1 MAISLY
7 SPEIE
12 QHCLGLILRY
22 PDLFAD
28 ISFIAEKDFGTVR
41 QRIYSV
47 IRQQLEQVP
56 AASVAPI
63 ILTEKLKSYGITAI
77 EGVDMFTYLDG
88 LSNRGRMLDKEQIV
102 PLAKELKKMTVKREL
117 IDKCDEAK
125 QKVMKADTVED
136 MSNAVTQTITD
147 IGTSYYHEGNTTQL
161 FKNMRARIEASGA
174 AEKEDLGYVGVI
186 PSMDRTLGPLF
197 RKGSFTNISSRSG
210 GGKSSFG
217 FYYAVSTAEAHNLPI
232 LWLDAGEMT
241 DEELED
247 RAICCFSKGKIPL
260 WAAVGNGWR
269 RNKEWT
275 DLMRGEVFPRAEKL
289 IGRFHYKNVSGMTAK
304 EKTAFVRRFYYNKIG
319 RGNFLIIVD
328 DYLKAIESMGK
339 ETKEYQAVGYYT
351 SDMKSLVT
359 TEIDAGFMTFTQSNR
374 FGISKGKKITDIVD
388 NDSVISVS
396 DRIKD
401 NCTANFLMRY
411 KVTEELARE
420 KNSFGNVVLKNLKIR
435 QARGRDYAS
444 FAQPIKMSDG
454 SFAEDYFNL
463 DYHGFHYRDMGL
475 FSEIQKKL
483 GYVAIDLGKREGDE
497 PLP

>member
-1 MAISLY
+1 MAQSLY

-12 QHCLGLILRY
+12 QHVVGLLLRY
-22 PDLFAD
+22 PDLWSD
-28 ISFIAEKDFGTVR
+28 ISFIAEKDLSSVR
-41 QRIYSV
+41 QRIFSV
-47 IRQQLEQVP
+47 IRQQLDQSP
-56 AASVAPI
+56 PASVAPI
-63 ILTEKLKSYGITAI
+63 ILTEKLKSYGISAI

-88 LSNRGRMLDKEQIV
+88 LSNRGRMLEKDQIL

-117 IDKCDEAK
+117 LEKCDEAK
-125 QKVMKADTVED
+125 QKVMKAETVED
-136 MSNAVTQTITD
+136 MSNAVTQTITEVS
-147 IGTSYYHEGNTTQL
+147 TSYYQEGNTTEL

-174 AEKEDLGYVGVI
+174 AAKEDLGYIGVL
-186 PSMDRTLGPLF
+186 PSVDRTLGPLL
-197 RKGSFTNISSRSG
+197 RRGSFVNLSARSG
-210 GGKSSFG
+210 NGKSSFG
-217 FYYAVSTAEAHNLPI
+217 FYYAVSTAELHNLPI

-269 RNKEWT
+269 HNKEWT
-275 DLMRGEVFPRAEKL
+275 ELMRGDVFPRAEKL
-289 IGRFHYKNVSGMTAK
+289 VGRFHYKNVSGMSAK

-328 DYLKAIESMGK
+328 DYLKAIETMGK
-339 ETKEYQAVGYYT
+339 DTKEYQAVGYYT

-359 TEIDAGFMTFTQSNR
+359 TDINAAFMTFTQSNR
-374 FGISKGKKITDIVD
+374 FGITKGKKITEIVD

-420 KNSFGNVVLKNLKIR
+420 RNSFGNVVLKNLKIR

-475 FSEIQKKL
+475 FSEVQKRL
-483 GYVAIDLGKREGDE
+483 GYVAIDLGKREGNE